1 MSMTTRLGNAGDFQ
15 AIVPML
21 RQYRLWQEQLDATL
35 YALHP
40 DAESRFRRWVA
51 HMAQDP
57 RSTLVVAEEQ
67 DRLIGFVLAT
77 IERDLPIYLY
87 EEFAIV
93 REWWVEPDFRRRGV
107 GKALIEHAAADLAGA
122 GVQHLR
128 VRTSAPDADARMVL
142 QRCGFRPGT
151 SEMVKELR
159 ISRTTP
165 RR

>member
-1 MSMTTRLGNAGDFQ
+1 MITRLGNAGDFQ

-21 RQYRLWQEQLDATL
+21 RQYRLWQEQLDPAL

-40 DAESRFRRWVA
+40 DAESRFRRWIA
-51 HMAQDP
+51 HMAEDP

-107 GKALIEHAAADLAGA
+107 GTALIEHAAADLAGA
-122 GVQHLR
+122 GIRHLR
-128 VRTSAPDADARMVL
+128 VRTSAPDDDARTVL
-142 QRCGFRPGT
+142 QRCGFRAGA
-151 SEMVKELR
+151 SEMVKELP
-159 ISRTTP
+159 TAT
-165 RR
+165 